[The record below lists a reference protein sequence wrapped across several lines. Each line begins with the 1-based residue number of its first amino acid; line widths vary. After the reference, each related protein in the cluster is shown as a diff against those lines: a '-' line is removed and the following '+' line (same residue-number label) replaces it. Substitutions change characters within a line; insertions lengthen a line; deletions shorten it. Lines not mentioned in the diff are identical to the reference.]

1 MTTQE
6 GKTAL
11 ITGSYGELGTQ
22 FVNIHASRGGDL
34 ILVGRNAKK
43 LADQQK
49 EVRRKYNVTAHII
62 DVDLSQPLRK
72 RSMILAKRT
81 VGLLTT

>member
-6 GKTAL
+6 RKTAL

-49 EVRRKYNVTAHII
+49 KPVE
-62 DVDLSQPLRK
+62 S
-72 RSMILAKRT
+72 
-81 VGLLTT
+81 TT

>member
-1 MTTQE
+1 MTSQE

-11 ITGSYGELGTQ
+11 ITGSYGGLGTQ
-22 FVNIHASRGGDL
+22 FVNIHASHGGDL

>member
-1 MTTQE
+1 M
-6 GKTAL
+6 L
-11 ITGSYGELGTQ
+11 HTG
-22 FVNIHASRGGDL
+22 GGDL